1 MRVSECK
8 IYISQKIIHNN
19 DDALKTPHKMYVIR
33 FTFRRTLRK
42 RSPLVPVP
50 YSFGDDNDNDIKDKK
65 KKKKKKKKLAAAA
78 ATATTVALASS
89 GNPIPGVGST
99 IPLVSTRTGF

>member
-1 MRVSECK
+1 MR
-8 IYISQKIIHNN
+8 IFISQKIIYNH
-19 DDALKTPHKMYVIR
+19 DDALKTPHKTNVIR
-33 FTFRRTLRK
+33 VTFRRTLRK

-50 YSFGDDNDNDIKDKK
+50 FPFGDQTIKNKK

-99 IPLVSTRTGF
+99 IPLVSTATGF

>member
-1 MRVSECK
+1 MTMPSKLPTR
-8 IYISQKIIHNN
+8 H
-19 DDALKTPHKMYVIR
+19 VIR
-33 FTFRRTLRK
+33 VTFRRTLRK

-50 YSFGDDNDNDIKDKK
+50 FPYGDQTIKNK

-99 IPLVSTRTGF
+99 IPLVSTGTGF